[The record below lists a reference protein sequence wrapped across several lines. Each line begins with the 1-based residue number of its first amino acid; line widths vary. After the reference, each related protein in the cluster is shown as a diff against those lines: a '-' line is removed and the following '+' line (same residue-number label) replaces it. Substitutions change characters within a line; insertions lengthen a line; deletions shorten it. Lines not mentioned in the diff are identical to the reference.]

1 METIAQNLQK
11 LIDSKAAIKQSL
23 INKGQEVGDVF
34 SEYPD
39 AVYNIPQSGGS
50 SDYKLA
56 IEGLLT
62 GSVTISEGVTI
73 IRPYRFS
80 DCIISSVKLPESLT
94 TIQDHAFSLCY
105 SLNTI
110 NFPESLTTIENNA
123 FESCESL
130 TSVTLGS
137 KITSIAYS
145 AFENCN
151 KLEITIKATTP
162 PTLSLSGRGVFT
174 GVLSI
179 YVPDE
184 SVETYKTASGWTRW
198 ASIIKPISEKG
209 N

>member
-1 METIAQNLQK
+1 MKTIAQNLQK

-39 AVYNIPQSGGS
+39 AVYNISQGGGS
-50 SDYKLA
+50 SDYKPA
-56 IEGLLT
+56 VERLLT

-73 IRPYRFS
+73 IRSYRFS
-80 DCIISSVKLPESLT
+80 DCMITSVKLPESLT
-94 TIQDHAFSLCY
+94 TIQDHAFYLCY
-105 SLNTI
+105 TLNTI
-110 NFPESLTTIENNA
+110 NFPESLTTIGSSA

-137 KITSIAYS
+137 KITSIGLS

-162 PTLSLSGRGVFT
+162 PTLSLNGRGVFT

>member
-34 SEYPD
+34 SEYVD

-50 SDYKLA
+50 SDYKPA
-56 IEGLLT
+56 VEGTLT
-62 GSVTISEGVTI
+62 GSVTISEGVTA

-80 DCIISSVKLPESLT
+80 GCKITSVKLPESLT
-94 TIQDHAFSLCY
+94 TIGDSAFKDTL
-105 SLNTI
+105 
-110 NFPESLTTIENNA
+110 
-123 FESCESL
+123 L

-137 KITSIAYS
+137 NITSIGTY
-145 AFENCN
+145 AFLSVSEA
-151 KLEITIKATTP
+151 TIKAVTP
-162 PTLSLSGRGVFT
+162 PSISRYSVTFPSSIS
-174 GVLSI
+174 SI

-184 SVETYKTASGWTRW
+184 SVETYKTASGWSKYY
-198 ASIIKPISEKG
+198 ADKIKPISEKG